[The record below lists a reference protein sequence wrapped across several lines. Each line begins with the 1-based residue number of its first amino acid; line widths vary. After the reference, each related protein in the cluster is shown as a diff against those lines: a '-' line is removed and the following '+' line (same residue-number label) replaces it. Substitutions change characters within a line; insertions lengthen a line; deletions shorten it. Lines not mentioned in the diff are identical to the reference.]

1 MPEKYVKK
9 EVKFPKDTVFVHA
22 NGFMAAHETEEAAM
36 NMAKE
41 AVALA
46 RASTGMNLF

>member
-1 MPEKYVKK
+1 
-9 EVKFPKDTVFVHA
+9 
-22 NGFMAAHETEEAAM
+22 MAAHETEEAAM